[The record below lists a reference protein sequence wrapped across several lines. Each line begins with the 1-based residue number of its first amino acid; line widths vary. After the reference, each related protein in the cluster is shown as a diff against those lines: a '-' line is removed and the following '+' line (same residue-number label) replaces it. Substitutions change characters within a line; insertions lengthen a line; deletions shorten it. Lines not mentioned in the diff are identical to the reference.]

1 MPVDEE
7 TVEHVATLARVDLE
21 EDERRRFTE
30 QFDEILSYF
39 DALEDVPAVDSEPP
53 LQNVLR
59 EDKKSKSL
67 SQEEALSNAPET
79 EDGYFKGPN
88 VS

>member
-7 TVEHVATLARVDLE
+7 EVEHVASLSRVDLDDE
-21 EDERRRFTE
+21 ELERFTE
-30 QFDEILSYF
+30 QFEDILGYF
-39 DALEDVPAVDSEPP
+39 EALEDVPEVEDAPD
-53 LQNVLR
+53 LTNVMR
-59 EDKKSKSL
+59 ADEVHDGL